1 MFDDRTGPLTRSNKY
16 LVWSRKLGHCSM
28 EVLRQTRDCVIGLED
43 LVDSKFP
50 KNYISSDVMIGK
62 LKHAPKPKF
71 TGHVPLRCMAQIS
84 WDTA

>member
-1 MFDDRTGPLTRSNKY
+1 
-16 LVWSRKLGHCSM
+16 M
-28 EVLRQTRDCVIGLED
+28 EVLRQTRDCVIRLED

-50 KNYISSDVMIGK
+50 KNYFSSEAMLGK

-84 WDTA
+84 WDTAGPTKPKSLNGYSYATVFVDHKSM